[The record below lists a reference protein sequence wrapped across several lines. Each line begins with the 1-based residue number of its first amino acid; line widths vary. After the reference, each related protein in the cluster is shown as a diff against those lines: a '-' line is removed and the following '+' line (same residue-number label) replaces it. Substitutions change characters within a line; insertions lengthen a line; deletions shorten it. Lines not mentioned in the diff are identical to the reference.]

1 MKNFVHSIHNFTLQF
16 VEDFGKIGLTS
27 QVAFC
32 IIYSIQIN
40 AVTRLKG
47 HSSTEFQRAA
57 VWCEAV
63 TVSDRISPSSGR
75 LNTVYD
81 GRVGRTELHR

>member
-1 MKNFVHSIHNFTLQF
+1 M
-16 VEDFGKIGLTS
+16 
-27 QVAFC
+27 A
-32 IIYSIQIN
+32 IQIKRSDK
-40 AVTRLKG
+40 AKG
-47 HSSTEFQRAA
+47 SFEAEFQRAA

-75 LNTVYD
+75 LNTVCD